1 MTQPEISI
9 VIPAFNESANLGP
22 LVARLLSSLPSP
34 DCTCEIVIVNDG
46 STDATAQTLLQ
57 LERLHPQV
65 RSIQFA
71 RNFGKEAA
79 LAAGMQAATGRAV
92 LFMDADLQHPPE
104 LVAQMVNA
112 WRQGAHVVNAIK
124 RRRGAEPLIY
134 RWCAKLFNHGMS
146 ASLQF
151 NMAGASD
158 YKLLDRRV
166 IQALL
171 DCPERVRFFRGM
183 VAWVGFR
190 QESIMFDVAT
200 RHAGET
206 SWSTPALVRYTLRNL
221 LAFSSAPLYWVAAT
235 GLAMAVLSFVVL
247 MQTLYTYFFTGA
259 AVGFTTVISLQV
271 MLGGVV
277 LSALGIIAAYLA
289 LIYEEVKKRPM
300 YIINQP
306 DTTTPRPREHAHRG

>member
-9 VIPAFNESANLGP
+9 VIPAFNESANLGV
-22 LVARLLSSLPSP
+22 LVDRLLSSLQLLH
-34 DCTCEIVIVNDG
+34 CTCEILIVNDG
-46 STDATAQTLLQ
+46 STDTTAQTLAN
-57 LERLHPQV
+57 LERQHPSV
-65 RSIQFA
+65 RAIHFA

-79 LAAGMQAATGRAV
+79 LDAGMRGSTGLAV

-104 LVAQMVNA
+104 LLAQMVHA

-124 RRRGAEPLIY
+124 RRRGAEPLLY
-134 RWCAKLFNHGMS
+134 RWCAKWFNLGMS
-146 ASLQF
+146 ASLQL

-166 IQALL
+166 VQALL

-183 VAWVGFR
+183 VAWVGFQ
-190 QESIMFDVAT
+190 QENITFDVAA
-200 RHAGET
+200 RHAGES

-221 LAFSSAPLYWVAAT
+221 LAFSSAPLYWVAVT
-235 GLAMAVLSFVVL
+235 GLAMAVLSFAMFV
-247 MQTLYTYFFTGA
+247 QTLYTYFFTGA

-289 LIYEEVKKRPM
+289 LIYEEVKRRPM
-300 YIINQP
+300 YVINAP
-306 DTTTPRPREHAHRG
+306 DDAR